1 VIGQTSFGKGTVQQI
16 YSLSNG
22 ASVHV
27 TSAEWL
33 TSDDQTIE
41 GVGLT
46 PDVVM
51 IPDENGRDVE
61 LGEAIRIL
69 NLALESKN

>member
-1 VIGQTSFGKGTVQQI
+1 
-16 YSLSNG
+16 
-22 ASVHV
+22 
-27 TSAEWL
+27 
-33 TSDDQTIE
+33 
-41 GVGLT
+41 
-46 PDVVM
+46 VVM